1 MGILKNTEIFVTTL
15 HKYQSF
21 NHKGS
26 YLKPAEY
33 KTSNDFLRACH
44 DAHNDEEEPV
54 FMFTDWENM
63 PDELIDTYHLDET
76 FFSLRDELDK
86 MPDEKA
92 EGFMAWI
99 AYCNYDIRKFNID
112 ALIEDFNEIFIGR
125 YETEEDFAYEYVK
138 QKTDLPVWVTAY
150 FNYTRLAET
159 LFSTDYI
166 FYDCFVF
173 RN

>member
-1 MGILKNTEIFVTTL
+1 
-15 HKYQSF
+15 
-21 NHKGS
+21 
-26 YLKPAEY
+26 
-33 KTSNDFLRACH
+33 
-44 DAHNDEEEPV
+44 
-54 FMFTDWENM
+54 
-63 PDELIDTYHLDET
+63 
-76 FFSLRDELDK
+76 
-86 MPDEKA
+86 
-92 EGFMAWI
+92 MAWI

-112 ALIEDFNEIFIGR
+112 ALIEDFNEVFIGR